1 MEIKTLTQIAM
12 AILAIAQVILYARAE
27 SRLRK
32 HILSE
37 RNRHWQ
43 QEKEILE
50 LDVRECAT
58 CMLISLAISIISIL
72 I

>member
-1 MEIKTLTQIAM
+1 MEIKILFQIIM
-12 AILAIAQVILYARAE
+12 AILSIAQVILYARAE

-32 HILSE
+32 HILAE
-37 RNRHWQ
+37 QNRHWQ
-43 QEKEILE
+43 QKKEALE

-58 CMLISLAISIISIL
+58 CMLISLTMSILSIL

>member
-1 MEIKTLTQIAM
+1 MEIKTLVQIIM

-37 RNRHWQ
+37 QNRHWQ
-43 QEKEILE
+43 QEKEALE
-50 LDVRECAT
+50 SDVRECAT
-58 CMLISLAISIISIL
+58 CMLISLAIGIIATL

>member
-1 MEIKTLTQIAM
+1 MTLQNICQIAM

-37 RNRHWQ
+37 QNRHWQ
-43 QEKEILE
+43 QEKEALE

-58 CMLISLAISIISIL
+58 CMLISLAIGIISIL